1 MKNNNQKHNPQW
13 KMLDCDLISEEFE
26 EHHRISVPQFPK
38 FKKPTYNS
46 MQITSNVQ
54 YRINVCSPAKLDDTV
69 SISTKKSTTN
79 VQFLIQSSRV
89 KLAAAIIQLTI
100 TFNKL
105 KIILI
110 KIQETEAQ
118 IIRNL
123 ISQKAKAI
131 YMLDIKWAANYT
143 AFLQNQH
150 STIPL
155 EISNNNLFVDGDSRN
170 PYRQNLKQDLD
181 FVLMNRNTWQF
192 LVAIYGG
199 GPEITYNDYL
209 GINNESQ
216 VNSREGSLQNID
228 ISTYNSQ
235 TFQKQKFILPAIGLY
250 NENNYC
256 FLHAALQSLLSIE
269 QLTCWVSIEGKSKR
283 HEDYKW
289 ILSYYEIIDQIQ
301 NCKKGQHVKID
312 ILKKLIKNQ
321 FAPNLQH
328 DCQEFLCYLTEQ
340 LNKELKQN
348 KYDQAITEILF
359 QGQMMQQIQCHK
371 CKQTSSKFES
381 FFELSLSM
389 NNMKGL
395 KQCLSQFFAQEVLD
409 DDYMCNQ
416 CNRTTKAIKKYM
428 IGTAPQFLII
438 HLKRF
443 QEKKLHNY
451 IEFQNNLDIT
461 EFCSVK
467 AQYKLKSVIVHYG
480 TQEKGHYVNFSKI
493 QVQLKWYYFDD
504 HRVQFAREQDV
515 LRQQAY
521 ILFFERSDEQLL

>member
-1 MKNNNQKHNPQW
+1 MKNNNQKHISQW
-13 KMLDCDLISEEFE
+13 NMLECDLINQEFE
-26 EHHRISVPQFPK
+26 EQHHIIVPQFPK
-38 FKKPTYNS
+38 FKKPTYNQI
-46 MQITSNVQ
+46 QITANIQ

-79 VQFLIQSSRV
+79 SQAGSCNYIVNHYIQQI
-89 KLAAAIIQLTI
+89 KDH
-100 TFNKL
+100 FNKNTR
-105 KIILI
+105 
-110 KIQETEAQ
+110 QETEAQ

-123 ISQKAKAI
+123 ISQKAKAV

-143 AFLQNQH
+143 AFLQNQNLI
-150 STIPL
+150 IPS
-155 EISNNNLFVDGDSRN
+155 EISNNNLFVDSDIRN

-192 LVAIYGG
+192 LIAIYGG
-199 GPEITYNDYL
+199 GPEIIFNDYL

-250 NENNYC
+250 NENNFC
-256 FLHAALQSLLSIE
+256 FLHAAIQSLLSIE
-269 QLTCWVSIEGKSKR
+269 QLTCWVSIEGKTKKQ
-283 HEDYKW
+283 EDYKW
-289 ILSYYEIIDQIQ
+289 ILSYYQIIDQIQ
-301 NCKKGQHVKID
+301 NCKKGQYVKID
-312 ILKKLIKNQ
+312 TLKQLIKNQ

-328 DCQEFLCYLTEQ
+328 DCQEFLCYLTDQ
-340 LNKELKQN
+340 FNKELKQN

-359 QGQMMQQIQCHK
+359 QGQMMQQIQCHQ

-395 KQCLSQFFAQEVLD
+395 KQCLIQFFEQEVLD

-416 CNRTTKAIKKYM
+416 CSRTTKAIKKYM
-428 IGTAPQFLII
+428 IGTPPQFLII

-451 IEFQNNLDIT
+451 IEFQNNLDIS

-480 TQEKGHYVNFSKI
+480 TQEKGHYVNFSLRGN
-493 QVQLKWYYFDD
+493 QWYYFDD

-521 ILFFERSDEQLL
+521 ILFFERSDDQLL

>member
-1 MKNNNQKHNPQW
+1 MKINKQMQNAQW
-13 KMLDCDLISEEFE
+13 KMFECDLINQEFE
-26 EHHRISVPQFPK
+26 EQQSIIVPKFPK
-38 FKKPTYNS
+38 FKKPTFNKL
-46 MQITSNVQ
+46 QIVTNVS
-54 YRINVCSPAKLDDTV
+54 YRINVCSPSKLDDTV

-79 VQFLIQSSRV
+79 SQGGSYNYIVNHYIQ
-89 KLAAAIIQLTI
+89 Q
-100 TFNKL
+100 
-105 KIILI
+105 I
-110 KIQETEAQ
+110 KDHINRSNRQELESQ

-123 ISQKAKAI
+123 ISQKAQAI

-143 AFLQNQH
+143 QYLQNQQ
-150 STIPL
+150 SNIPL
-155 EISNNNLFVDGDSRN
+155 QITNNNLFIDGDIRN
-170 PYRQNLKQDLD
+170 TYRQNLKQDLD

-192 LVAIYGG
+192 LIAIYGG
-199 GPEITYNDYL
+199 GPEINFNDYL
-209 GINNESQ
+209 GISNESQ
-216 VNSREGSLQNID
+216 NNSREGSLQNID
-228 ISTYNSQ
+228 ISINNSQ
-235 TFQKQKFILPAIGLY
+235 TFQKQKFTLPAIGLY

-256 FLHAALQSLLSIE
+256 FMHAAIQSLLSIE
-269 QLTCWVSIEGKSKR
+269 QLTCWVTIEGKTKKQ
-283 HEDYKW
+283 EDYKW
-289 ILSYYEIIDQIQ
+289 VQSYYQIIDQIQ
-301 NCKKGQHVKID
+301 NCKKGENIKID
-312 ILKKLIKNQ
+312 MLKKLIKNQ

-371 CKQTSSKFES
+371 CKQISTKFES

-395 KQCLSQFFAQEVLD
+395 KQCLSQFFAKEVLE

-416 CNRTTKAIKKYM
+416 CNGTTKAIKKYL

-443 QEKKLHNY
+443 QEKKLHNQ
-451 IEFQNNLDIT
+451 IEFQNNLDIS

-467 AQYKLKSVIVHYG
+467 AKYKLKSVIVHYG
-480 TQEKGHYVNFSKI
+480 TQEKGHYVNFS
-493 QVQLKWYYFDD
+493 LKGNQWYYFDD
-504 HRVQFAREQDV
+504 HRVQLAREQDV

-521 ILFFERSDEQLL
+521 IIFFERLDDQLL